1 MYVGEQTHSSLL
13 LLIDTPTCTTITA
26 YYYYYYAKIELEI
39 TAHIGAD
46 KRFYGGQ
53 VNMDEKFI
61 APTILR

>member
-26 YYYYYYAKIELEI
+26 YYYYAKIDFEI

-61 APTILR
+61 GPTILR